1 MACPICNSNAAPV
14 ALDALEENWQI
25 NCLRCGQFRYTQ
37 PFAETRP
44 NLTPSQVGTI
54 SGWVREHQNA
64 QLGAGNW
71 ASLTALRTPSIGEKA
86 DKLLQFLAR
95 QFPNAGQAITFNPSP
110 EILSTLWAVND
121 AEANYL
127 FHHYL
132 TKHKGFLT
140 APAQGGAIWTIA
152 PAGWDYIHSLLRP
165 NPTSQIGFCAMWF
178 DDRLEPVWAE
188 AIEPG
193 IRDAKYEAKRIDKH
207 PHNNRIDDEIIA
219 MIRRS
224 RFLVS
229 DLTGN
234 RPGVYYE
241 SGFAAG
247 LGLPVVWTCRKDRL
261 HLVHFD
267 NRQFNFILWEADH
280 LGQFKEAL
288 QYRIEATVGQGPLN
302 E

>member
-1 MACPICNSNAAPV
+1 
-14 ALDALEENWQI
+14 
-25 NCLRCGQFRYTQ
+25 
-37 PFAETRP
+37 
-44 NLTPSQVGTI
+44 
-54 SGWVREHQNA
+54 
-64 QLGAGNW
+64 
-71 ASLTALRTPSIGEKA
+71 
-86 DKLLQFLAR
+86 
-95 QFPNAGQAITFNPSP
+95 
-110 EILSTLWAVND
+110 
-121 AEANYL
+121 
-127 FHHYL
+127 
-132 TKHKGFLT
+132 
-140 APAQGGAIWTIA
+140 
-152 PAGWDYIHSLLRP
+152 
-165 NPTSQIGFCAMWF
+165 
-178 DDRLEPVWAE
+178 
-188 AIEPG
+188 
-193 IRDAKYEAKRIDKH
+193 
-207 PHNNRIDDEIIA
+207 